1 MKKGEKKKKVDNT
14 NNDKTKKVFIVIS
27 AIVIFLTIAGIVCAI
42 LMYNA
47 QYNSKGVSHFLVIT
61 IDPNKERVQI
71 GRLDDYN
78 VYVEGLSEYN
88 FRTFNAENL
97 SVKEAIDKK
106 LVSVDEWK
114 KYAFSTKKDNDSL
127 ILVFENYE
135 IALTGDEC
143 LIRPRS

>member
-1 MKKGEKKKKVDNT
+1 MIKGDKKKKI
-14 NNDKTKKVFIVIS
+14 FIIIAAV
-27 AIVIFLTIAGIVCAI
+27 VVFLTIAGIVCAV

-47 QYNSKGVSHFLVIT
+47 QYNSKGVSHFLVVT
-61 IDPNKERVQI
+61 IDQSKEREQI
-71 GRLDDYN
+71 GRLDGYN
-78 VYVEGLSEYN
+78 VYVEGLKKYN

-97 SVKEAIDKK
+97 SVKEAIEKN
-106 LVSVDEWK
+106 LVSIDEWK

-135 IALTGDEC
+135 ISLTGDEC

>member
-61 IDPNKERVQI
+61 IDPSKERVQI
-71 GRLDDYN
+71 GRLDGYN
-78 VYVEGLSEYN
+78 VYVEGLKEYN

>member
-1 MKKGEKKKKVDNT
+1 MCYNNNRGENMEKGDKKKKI
-14 NNDKTKKVFIVIS
+14 FIIIS

-61 IDPNKERVQI
+61 IDPSKEREQI
-71 GRLDDYN
+71 GRLDGYN
-78 VYVEGLSEYN
+78 VYVEGLKEYN
-88 FRTFNAENL
+88 FRTFNAKDL
-97 SVKEAIDKK
+97 SVKEAIEKN
-106 LVSVDEWK
+106 LVSIDEWK
-114 KYAFSTKKDNDSL
+114 KYAFSTRKDNDSL

-135 IALTGDEC
+135 ISLTGDEC

>member
-1 MKKGEKKKKVDNT
+1 MCYNNNRGENMEKGDKKKKI
-14 NNDKTKKVFIVIS
+14 FIIIS

-61 IDPNKERVQI
+61 IDPSKEREQI
-71 GRLDDYN
+71 GRLDGYN
-78 VYVEGLSEYN
+78 VYVEGLKEYN
-88 FRTFNAENL
+88 FRTFDAKDL
-97 SVKEAIDKK
+97 SVKEAIEKN
-106 LVSVDEWK
+106 LVSIDEWK
-114 KYAFSTKKDNDSL
+114 KYAFSTRKDNDSL

-135 IALTGDEC
+135 ISLTGDEC

>member
-1 MKKGEKKKKVDNT
+1 MIKGDKKKKL
-14 NNDKTKKVFIVIS
+14 FIIIAAV
-27 AIVIFLTIAGIVCAI
+27 VIFLTIAGIVCAV

-47 QYNSKGVSHFLVIT
+47 QYNSKGVSHFLVVT
-61 IDPNKERVQI
+61 IDPNKEREQI
-71 GRLDDYN
+71 GRLDGYN
-78 VYVEGLSEYN
+78 VYVEGLKEYN
-88 FRTFNAENL
+88 FRTSNAKDL

-114 KYAFSTKKDNDSL
+114 KHAFSTKKDNDSV